1 MGTDSCIAETCLK
14 HSQVTNVRPGLPSV
28 LTGTTEHKTTSLNCT
43 MPVMHAGTLAARPLT
58 VLGAIPAIET
68 EDGSTAAWQ
77 SVKNLN
83 PGQGLF
89 MENVSGFR
97 CMCYGYLFTKSFGRV

>member
-1 MGTDSCIAETCLK
+1 MKNDINAIDTCF
-14 HSQVTNVRPGLPSV
+14 HGVRPGLPSV

-43 MPVMHAGTLAARPLT
+43 MPVMHSGTLAARPLT